1 MLSPYSTIAQA
12 AIVELEAEIARLLEI
27 QVRVVAASHRAMQLG
42 IEWVMLGQLPATLGR
57 VNVTCGKVA

>member
-27 QVRVVAASHRAMQLG
+27 QVSKCYMRESSVRPAA
-42 IEWVMLGQLPATLGR
+42 IEAYIMAPAKLSL
-57 VNVTCGKVA
+57 V